1 MPEKLE
7 FPWEKQMPP
16 KRVTCDSNRFISGIL
31 LQNDSLK
38 RENYELRAALD
49 KAQAIA
55 RNLSRD
61 VRRAFE
67 DGMNGDRR
75 RCG

>member
-1 MPEKLE
+1 MDDLMVVLDDLALMPV
-7 FPWEKQMPP
+7 
-16 KRVTCDSNRFISGIL
+16 RAHAGDAGA
-31 LQNDSLK
+31 D
-38 RENYELRAALD
+38 LRAALD

>member
-7 FPWEKQMPP
+7 
-16 KRVTCDSNRFISGIL
+16 
-31 LQNDSLK
+31 
-38 RENYELRAALD
+38 ELRAALD

-67 DGMNGDRR
+67 DGMREDRR
-75 RCG
+75 RCW

>member
-1 MPEKLE
+1 MKIYKITEASEYLG
-7 FPWEKQMPP
+7 
-16 KRVTCDSNRFISGIL
+16 VSINT
-31 LQNDSLK
+31 LK
-38 RENYELRAALD
+38 TLANNGYELRAALD

-55 RNLSRD
+55 RNLSQN

-75 RCG
+75 RCE